1 MDTHSSIVAI
11 YKWNIEIMNIHNS
24 HVNVYN
30 SIMDSHNS
38 IMYIHNLVTDMN
50 TCIMEK

>member
-1 MDTHSSIVAI
+1 MYIHSSIMAI
-11 YKWNIEIMNIHNS
+11 HKWIIEMMNIHNS
-24 HVNVYN
+24 NVNVYN

-38 IMYIHNLVTDMN
+38 IMYSHNLVTDMN